1 MPGCRPIDADLLMP
15 SFNWYQV
22 RLMPDP
28 IDAGLI
34 HALKKMTILFP
45 FFGRKNCER
54 SEQSTEGLAQA
65 AEGEM

>member
-1 MPGCRPIDADLLMP
+1 
-15 SFNWYQV
+15 
-22 RLMPDP
+22 MPDP

>member
-1 MPGCRPIDADLLMP
+1 
-15 SFNWYQV
+15 
-22 RLMPDP
+22 MPDP

-45 FFGRKNCER
+45 FFGRKCIKKNFTKNCER